1 MKFAL
6 FGATGRTGQAL
17 VEQALASGHNVVAL
31 VRTPSQR
38 TLSHPKLSV
47 LRANV
52 LNQAEVE
59 QGIQGTQAVIMVI
72 GHSKTTPRN
81 LLAVATQHILTAM
94 QRQGIHR
101 LICLTGAGV
110 ADSHDRP
117 RLVNHLFTIALKRM
131 AADVLSDS
139 EQQYAAIRQ
148 SSLDWTVV
156 RVPRLINGP
165 RTGHYRVGWVG
176 INTGT
181 AIRRADAADF
191 LLRQLTDETYLRQAP
206 MISN

>member
-6 FGATGRTGQAL
+6 FGATGRTGQPL
-17 VEQALASGHNVVAL
+17 VEQALACDHEVVAL
-31 VRTPSQR
+31 VRTPSQL
-38 TLSHPKLSV
+38 TFSHPKLSV
-47 LRANV
+47 LQGDV

-59 QGIQGTQAVIMVI
+59 QSIQGTQAVITVI
-72 GHSKTTPRN
+72 GHSKNTPRT
-81 LLAVATQHILTAM
+81 LLAVGAQHILTAM
-94 QRQGIHR
+94 QQQGVQR

-110 ADSHDRP
+110 ADPHDRP
-117 RLVNHLFTIALKRM
+117 RLVNHLFTTALKLL
-131 AADVLSDS
+131 AADVLADS
-139 EQQYAAIRQ
+139 EQQYAAIRH

-165 RTGHYRVGWVG
+165 HTGQYRVGWVG
-176 INTGT
+176 VGTGT
-181 AIRRADAADF
+181 VIRRTDVADF